1 MEEGSEIIK
10 ETVVMVVEVAEV
22 AEVVVVVVEVEA
34 AEEDAKVDLMVDK
47 EEADSV
53 VNKEVEID
61 LVVVTAHQDLQ
72 DKVVLRIEQKKS
84 KREEDEW
91 KLHID
96 WNEYFYLLFIR

>member
-47 EEADSV
+47 EEADLV

-72 DKVVLRIEQKKS
+72 DKVVLRIEQRKS
-84 KREEDEW
+84 KREEDE
-91 KLHID
+91 
-96 WNEYFYLLFIR
+96 

>member
-10 ETVVMVVEVAEV
+10 ETVVMVVEV

-47 EEADSV
+47 EEADLV
-53 VNKEVEID
+53 VNKEVVID

-84 KREEDEW
+84 KREEDE
-91 KLHID
+91 
-96 WNEYFYLLFIR
+96 

>member
-1 MEEGSEIIK
+1 MLLLRRIEMEEGLEIIK
-10 ETVVMVVEVAEV
+10 EMVIMAV
-22 AEVVVVVVEVEA
+22 EVVVEVVEVEA

-47 EEADSV
+47 EEADLV

-84 KREEDEW
+84 KREEDE
-91 KLHID
+91 
-96 WNEYFYLLFIR
+96 